1 MKPAAF
7 DYFRP
12 ASIEE
17 ALSRLATAGNAKLIA
32 GGQSLGPMMN
42 MRLATPDALVDLNDL
57 SELAYIREA
66 GEMLEIGALTRHYQ
80 VAGSALVQARCP
92 LLAQAA
98 RTIGHYAI
106 RQRGTLGG
114 SLAHAD
120 PAAQYGL
127 IAVTLGAR
135 IEVVSVRGRRTLPA
149 AAFFLGVMATALEPD
164 EMIRAVL
171 FPKAALR
178 EGAAFRLF
186 NRRHGDF
193 AIVAA
198 AVTVA
203 LHDGRVERL
212 RLGLAGGGTAPAAY
226 RTLAS
231 QFEGREPD
239 AAWVG
244 QLARA
249 AREAIAPDE
258 DARIPAIY
266 RRELAEDLVRRALDR
281 ALVKARGAAQG
292 VAA

>member
-7 DYFRP
+7 SYFRP
-12 ASIEE
+12 TSIEE
-17 ALSRLATAGNAKLIA
+17 ALSRLALVENAKLIA

-42 MRLATPDALVDLNDL
+42 MRLATPAALVDLNDL
-57 SELAYIREA
+57 SELAYVREA
-66 GEMLEIGALTRHYQ
+66 GEMLEIGALTRHYE
-80 VAGSALVQARCP
+80 VAESALVRERCP

-120 PAAQYGL
+120 PAAQYAL

-135 IEVVSVRGRRTLPA
+135 IEVISVRGRRSIPA
-149 AAFFLGVMATALEPD
+149 SAFFLGVMATALAPD

-171 FPKAALR
+171 FPKAAAQ

-198 AVTVA
+198 AVTLA
-203 LHDGRVERL
+203 LQDGRVTRL
-212 RLGLAGGGTAPAAY
+212 RLGLSGGGAVPAAH
-226 RTLAS
+226 RALAS
-231 QFEGREPD
+231 QFEGRVPD
-239 AAWVG
+239 AAWID

-249 AREAIAPDE
+249 ARAAIAPEE
-258 DARIPAIY
+258 DARIPAVY
-266 RRELAEDLVRRALDR
+266 RRELAEDLVRRALER
-281 ALVKARGAAQG
+281 ALVKARSAGQGGAA
-292 VAA
+292 